1 MNRLLRRK
9 MIQIMARRFKLLNNR
24 LFRTRNIIVVSE
36 DGVKHYPLGS
46 KLQLS
51 ALVFLMGFL
60 SWASY
65 STGSYL
71 SAKNILREKE
81 HSIEQAVMKN
91 RAIGEQFAIL
101 KQDLAKLGTKDGED
115 LSEYER
121 FVMDQHKTLSESADS
136 DIGALGQNVMQ
147 ARIDYLEGMVN
158 QMKSDR
164 SLLVASIRERSESQN
179 GAYEDLIES
188 TGLNL
193 AKLLKTPEAKARMA
207 KIETDGATKRQAAN
221 AVQGEELRRTSE
233 KPTTER
239 PGDFANQGGPFEP
252 ANPSQLS
259 EEEQRIEEAMF
270 DNLDE
275 SILLRELLQVIP
287 FAKPVANSRV
297 TSTFGRRVDPINKRW
312 AIHKGMDFVGPYGG
326 KVTATSP
333 GTVTVAGTMRGYGNV
348 VEIDHGYGLTT
359 RYAHLQKVLVS
370 EGQSV
375 KKGATIGTQGNS
387 GRSTGTHVHYEIRY
401 NKTALNPDKFVKAG
415 NHVF

>member
-1 MNRLLRRK
+1 
-9 MIQIMARRFKLLNNR
+9 MARRFKLLNNR
-24 LFRTRNIIVVSE
+24 LFRARNIIVVSE
-36 DGVKHYPLGS
+36 QGVKHYPLGA
-46 KLQLS
+46 KLQFVGLL
-51 ALVFLMGFL
+51 ALMGFL

-71 SAKNILREKE
+71 SAKDLLRAKE
-81 HSIEQAVMKN
+81 RNIEQTVAQN
-91 RAIGEQFAIL
+91 RAISEQFTIL
-101 KQDLAKLGTKDGED
+101 KQDLAKLGTKDGEE

-121 FVMDQHKTLSESADS
+121 FVMDQHKALSETDGINSAA
-136 DIGALGQNVMQ
+136 IGQNVLQ
-147 ARIDYLEGMVN
+147 ARIDYLESMVN

-207 KIETDGATKRQAAN
+207 KIQADGDTKRQAAN
-221 AVQGEELRRTSE
+221 AVQDEELRRTKE
-233 KPTTER
+233 TTS
-239 PGDFANQGGPFEP
+239 DFANQGGPFEP

-259 EEEQRIEEAMF
+259 ADELRAEEAMF

-275 SILLRELLQVIP
+275 SILLRELMNVIP
-287 FAKPVANSRV
+287 FAKPVANARV

-326 KVTATSP
+326 KVQATSG

-348 VEIDHGYGLTT
+348 VEIDHGYGFTT
-359 RYAHLQKVLVS
+359 RYAHLQKVLVT

-387 GRSTGTHVHYEIRY
+387 GRSTGTHVHYEVRH